1 MGTLRHHLRSRLL
14 TGLVVLFPVG
24 FTLWVLW
31 VLFRWLDG
39 LLSPVF
45 DQAVGFHIPGLGLV
59 AVIVLVY
66 GVGLVATN
74 VIGRHLVRLL
84 EGLLLRTPIVRPVL
98 LATKQVI
105 ETLRLPGRG
114 AFQRVVL
121 VQYPRPGVWA
131 LAFVTAE
138 TTREADGAPLVNLFL
153 PTTPNPTSGMLVIA
167 SATEVV
173 EVDLT
178 VEAGIRL
185 VVSGGILSPA
195 TYPIPPQDGGP
206 RTPLG
211 AF

>member
-1 MGTLRHHLRSRLL
+1 MGRIRQHLRSRLL
-14 TGLVVLFPVG
+14 AGLVVLFPVG

-31 VLFRWLDG
+31 LLFRWLDG

-45 DQAVGFHIPGLGLV
+45 DRALGFHLPGLGLG
-59 AVIVLVY
+59 AVVVLVY
-66 GVGLVATN
+66 LFGLVATN

-84 EGLLLRTPIVRPVL
+84 EALLLRTPIVRPVL

-121 VQYPRPGVWA
+121 VQYPRAGLWA

-138 TTREADGAPLVNLFL
+138 TARQADGVPLLNLFL
-153 PTTPNPTSGMLVIA
+153 PTTPNPTSGMLVIVA
-167 SATEVV
+167 ADEVV
-173 EVDLT
+173 ELDMT
-178 VEAGIRL
+178 VETGIRL
-185 VVSGGILSPA
+185 VVSGGILSPP
-195 TYPIPPQDGGP
+195 TYPVPPQDDGP
-206 RTPLG
+206 RGPIS